1 MDKYRSVVYIFY
13 FITYYYRMLKAVREI
28 ILSTIVLLILDAIYI
43 SSTYKIF
50 SDQII
55 NIQRVVMTLKP
66 MGAVVCYALLVVGLN
81 YFIIQRNRS
90 VAEAFFLGVVIYG
103 VYEST
108 NYATLKKWQPSVA
121 IMDTLWGGSLF
132 ALTTAITYYLA

>member
-1 MDKYRSVVYIFY
+1 
-13 FITYYYRMLKAVREI
+13 MLKSVREVLI
-28 ILSTIVLLILDAIYI
+28 SIVALLVLDGIYI
-43 SSTYKIF
+43 YLTHKIF
-50 SDQII
+50 ADQIV

-66 MGAVVCYALLVVGLN
+66 MGAIVCYALLVAGLN

-90 VAEAFFLGVVIYG
+90 IPEAFFLGLVIYG
-103 VYEST
+103 VYDST
-108 NYATLKKWQPSVA
+108 NYATLKKWESSVA